1 MATESAPK
9 KAPVLFVSHGAG
21 PFALLGAEFQ
31 KGLVEL
37 SEKSRWVLD
46 GAKGVIIVTAHWQ
59 EDQPHISSGATP
71 ELYFDYFAEESKS
84 LPKEAWEFKYEGK
97 GNPELAQR
105 IKEKFD
111 AAGYKAVL
119 DDKRGWDHG
128 VWVPMILLRPQ
139 ADIPIVQMSIPSLG
153 PNENEESL
161 KYGQLLESFRDE
173 GYLIL
178 GSGHSFHN
186 YDAVIGSIM
195 APPGSEVVPVPDNRP
210 FEDALEKVSTKMVGD
225 ERQQAILKWRKEFPN
240 SEAVQPIGKE
250 EHFLP
255 FIVSIG
261 AAGSDAGKKLGEW
274 NMFGTI
280 SSSFL
285 W

>member
-1 MATESAPK
+1 MATEQAVK

-21 PFALLGAEFQ
+21 PFALLGADFQ

-37 SEKSRWVLD
+37 SEQSRWVLD
-46 GAKGVIIVTAHWQ
+46 GVKGVIVVTAHWQ

-71 ELYFDYFAEESKS
+71 ELYFDYFAEESKN
-84 LPKEAWEFKYEGK
+84 LPKEAWEFEYKSP

-105 IKEKFD
+105 MKERFD
-111 AAGYKAVL
+111 AAGYNAVL
-119 DDKRGWDHG
+119 DEKRGWDHG

-139 ADIPIVQMSIPSLG
+139 ADLPVVQMSIPSAG

-161 KYGQLLESFRDE
+161 KYGKVLESFRNE

-178 GSGHSFHN
+178 GSGHSYHN
-186 YDAVIGSIM
+186 YDALIGSIM
-195 APPGSEVVPVPDNRP
+195 VMPGKEAVPVPSNRP
-210 FEDALEKVSTKMVGD
+210 FENELERVSTKLVGE
-225 ERQQAILKWRKEFPN
+225 ERQNAILKWRAFPN
-240 SEAVQPIGKE
+240 SEAVQPLGKE

-255 FIVSIG
+255 FLISVG

-274 NMFGTI
+274 NMFGSI
-280 SSSFL
+280 SSSFM

>member
-1 MATESAPK
+1 
-9 KAPVLFVSHGAG
+9 VLFVSHGAG
-21 PFALLGAEFQ
+21 PFALLGADFQ

-46 GAKGVIIVTAHWQ
+46 GVKGVIVVTAHWQ
-59 EDQPHISSGATP
+59 EDQPHISSGAAP
-71 ELYFDYFAEESKS
+71 ELYFDYFAEESKQ
-84 LPKEAWEFKYEGK
+84 LPKEAWEFKYECK

-105 IKEKFD
+105 IKERFD
-111 AAGYKAVL
+111 EAGYKAVL

-139 ADIPIVQMSIPSLG
+139 ADLPVVQMSIPAQG
-153 PNENEESL
+153 PNEDAESI
-161 KYGQLLESFRDE
+161 KYGKILESFRDE

-178 GSGHSFHN
+178 GSGHTFHN

-210 FEDALEKVSTKMVGD
+210 FEDELDRVSTKMVGE
-225 ERQQAILKWRKEFPN
+225 ERQNAMLKWKSTFPN
-240 SEAVQPIGKE
+240 SSAVHPVGKE

-255 FIVSIG
+255 FLVSTG
-261 AAGSDAGKKLGEW
+261 AAGTDTARRLGEW
-274 NMFGTI
+274 HMFGTI
-280 SSSFL
+280 SSSYIYGEA
-285 W
+285 

>member
-1 MATESAPK
+1 MAAVEAPK
-9 KAPVLFVSHGAG
+9 KGPVLFVSHGAG
-21 PFALLGAEFQ
+21 PFAILGADFQ
-31 KGLVEL
+31 KGLVALCE
-37 SEKSRWVLD
+37 ETRWVLD

-59 EDQPHISSGATP
+59 EDQPHISSGAKP
-71 ELYFDYFAEESKS
+71 ELYYDYFAEESKQ
-84 LPKEAWEFKYEGK
+84 LPKEAWEIKYEGI
-97 GNPELAQR
+97 GDPVLAKR
-105 IKEKFD
+105 LKEKLD
-111 AAGYKAVL
+111 AVGYQAVL

-139 ADIPIVQMSIPSLG
+139 ADLPIVQMSIPNLG

-161 KYGQLLESFRDE
+161 KLGKVLESFRDE
-173 GYLIL
+173 GYVIL

-195 APPGSEVVPVPDNRP
+195 GGEGAEPVPSNRP
-210 FEDALEKVSTKMVGD
+210 FEDELERVSTTLVGE
-225 ERQQAILKWRKEFPN
+225 EREKAILSWRKTFPN

-255 FIVSIG
+255 FLVSIG
-261 AAGSDAGKKLGEW
+261 AAGKDAGKKLGEW
-274 NMFGTI
+274 DMFGTI
-280 SSSFL
+280 SSSYL